1 MLKTFRPNVGRS
13 SKSFRGGFR
22 EVGFTL
28 ESSRRERQG
37 FDDSAGQAGEQ
48 GHPEASLDKSCRRQG
63 GRVEDWVQA
72 GEDPEL
78 RKENKTDSGSKQKK
92 KKGLLPQVVLTKSPQ
107 FSVTQGQ
114 EVKPRIIIMKTIC
127 LHHFML
133 PEIPWSESK
142 VENPRGS
149 AACWK

>member
-22 EVGFTL
+22 EVGFAL

-63 GRVEDWVQA
+63 GRVEEWVQA

-78 RKENKTDSGSKQKK
+78 REGK
-92 KKGLLPQVVLTKSPQ
+92 
-107 FSVTQGQ
+107 
-114 EVKPRIIIMKTIC
+114 
-127 LHHFML
+127 
-133 PEIPWSESK
+133 
-142 VENPRGS
+142 
-149 AACWK
+149 